1 MTTSQ
6 AITIA
11 ESTAKDII
19 ANYIKDWCENISTEF
34 IEESI
39 RGGLDDEAIAA
50 LDLVG
55 FDFDWNITVTHS

>member
-11 ESTAKDII
+11 ESAAKDII
-19 ANYIKDWCENISTEF
+19 ANYIQDWCENIGPDF
-34 IEESI
+34 IEDSI

-50 LDLVG
+50 LELVG
-55 FDFDWNITVTHS
+55 FDFDWGITVTRS